1 MKADQ
6 KNKRDVIRAKAMSA
20 LQRHPAG
27 LRFSE
32 LRAAV
37 RKALPTL
44 NVKTINNAI
53 ISLEAAHPDSV
64 YKPTKGVYR
73 LSRFRDANQG
83 TSDTTA
89 RSAEA
94 PRIPEAHFYPLFAA
108 WLKND
113 VEDVT
118 QAISLGGNAFRDR
131 WGTPDVLGKA
141 ESRASDLIKG
151 PTSIVAA
158 EIKID
163 TAALV
168 TGFGQACAYRLFC
181 HKSYLVVPRQT
192 PPDEMARLDSLC
204 QMFGIGLVT
213 FNPNS
218 AASPDFRL
226 IVRPVK
232 HEPDLFYTNR
242 YMKQV
247 ERQLF

>member
-6 KNKRDVIRAKAMSA
+6 TNKRELIRAKALAA
-20 LQRHPAG
+20 LQRQPAG
-27 LRFSE
+27 LRFGE

-37 RKALPTL
+37 RKALPTF

-53 ISLEAAHPDSV
+53 IQLDTAHPDAV

-73 LSRFRDANQG
+73 LTRFRDNGQG
-83 TSDTTA
+83 AADASSRSSDH
-89 RSAEA
+89 
-94 PRIPEAHFYPLFAA
+94 PRIPEPHFYPLFAA

-113 VEDVT
+113 LEDVT
-118 QAISLGGNAFRDR
+118 HAIALGGNAFRDR

-141 ESRASDLIKG
+141 ESRASDVIKG
-151 PTSIVAA
+151 PTAIVAA
-158 EIKID
+158 EIKVD
-163 TAALV
+163 TTALV

-181 HKSYLVVPRQT
+181 HKSYLVIPCQT
-192 PPDEMARLDSLC
+192 SQDEMARLDSLC
-204 QMFGIGLVT
+204 QMFGIGLVI

-218 AASPDFRL
+218 ATSPDFRL
-226 IVRPVK
+226 VVRPVK